1 MLSYL
6 PLILSFQGGFYLFSI
21 ADSYAGGFPRL
32 FTGLFELIAVIWIY
46 GTFYIF
52 TSKMNPQNR
61 TDLQWIIN

>member
-6 PLILSFQGGFYLFSI
+6 PLMLPFQGGFYLFSI

-46 GTFYIF
+46 GIF
-52 TSKMNPQNR
+52 TFSYLK
-61 TDLQWIIN
+61 